1 MKGSLRPRLP
11 RLFRRFPRAARTGSL
26 TRRMIGV
33 SALWILVLLGAGGYT
48 LDRVLTSAI
57 TRNFD
62 AQLEYVL
69 TALLASAEVGTEG
82 EAFLNRPLA
91 DQRFLEPYSGLYFQI
106 SAVANKPPGAP
117 ADIDLPSRSLWDRKL
132 KVTNTHNDVGLHI
145 YNSSELEGETLRVVE
160 RDIQLP
166 GSPTRWRCS
175 AATPSR
181 CTSACTTRTCR
192 WGSTSRRWPA
202 P

>member
-1 MKGSLRPRLP
+1 MTIPRPRHPAFIDSGSSRDDRAMKRLRIP
-11 RLFRRFPRAARTGSL
+11 RFFRRVPRAARTGSL

-69 TALLASAEVGTEG
+69 TALLASAEVGPEG

-106 SAVANKPPGAP
+106 SAVSGRPAGAS

-145 YNSSELEGETLRVVE
+145 YDSRELEGETLRVVE

-166 GSPTRWRCS
+166 GSP
-175 AATPSR
+175 
-181 CTSACTTRTCR
+181 
-192 WGSTSRRWPA
+192 
-202 P
+202 